1 MANENE
7 NLFQLKGKKFLV
19 TGASSGIGYEV
30 CKTIALMGGHFIAV
44 ARRADLLEKL
54 VAECDAEGSSYI
66 SADLSNTEEIKAIIT
81 KVEKIDGVVHSAGI
95 VKLAPLKFY
104 KEEMMDEMRKINYD
118 SIVILMNLLTKN
130 KKLNHQS
137 SIVLISSISGIYGMK
152 ANGIYAGI
160 KGALIGISKSWAN
173 ELAAT
178 KTRVNIVAPGMV
190 KTEITQNTID
200 ILSAE
205 VVAEDEKK
213 YPLGYGSAED
223 VAYPIAFLLSDA
235 SKWITGQTIILD
247 GGRTAC
253 I

>member
-1 MANENE
+1 MD
-7 NLFQLKGKKFLV
+7 NLFQLKGKKILV

-54 VAECDAEGSSYI
+54 VADFDAVESSFI
-66 SADLSNTEEIKAIIT
+66 VADLSKAADIKLVSDSI
-81 KVEKIDGVVHSAGI
+81 EKIDGVVHSAGI
-95 VKLAPLKFY
+95 VKLVPLKFY
-104 KEEMMDEMRKINYD
+104 KEEVMDEMRKINYD
-118 SIVILMNLLTKN
+118 SIVILMSQLAKN
-130 KKLNHQS
+130 KKLNPQS

-160 KGALIGISKSWAN
+160 KGALIGISKTWAN

-178 KTRVNIVAPGMV
+178 KTRVNVVAPGMV

-200 ILSAE
+200 VLSAE

-213 YPLGYGSAED
+213 YPLGYGLAED
-223 VAYPIAFLLSDA
+223 VAYPVLFLLSDA